1 MYSMNS
7 HCKASMLN
15 SQHPSSP
22 YVCMYLPPVHT
33 TCPSCTAACMQLT
46 GMPTF
51 TPTRSTR
58 EVTSA

>member
-15 SQHPSSP
+15 SQQPSSP
-22 YVCMYLPPVHT
+22 YVCTYLLCTQPV
-33 TCPSCTAACMQLT
+33 PSRTAACMQLT

-51 TPTRSTR
+51 APTRSTR